1 MVPQI
6 HYVFGKNINEAGVL
20 PNVYHNTTAD
30 VLSLEVSGEF
40 SGVIKVE
47 GRVDKE
53 NENYTAIAGVDMGE
67 FLVAK
72 TITKTGIYE
81 YGVEGIQDVR
91 INIESISGN
100 INIFG
105 RFVNTAA

>member
-6 HYVFGKNINEAGVL
+6 HYVFGKNINETGVL
-20 PNVYHNTTAD
+20 PNVYHNTIAD

-53 NENYTAIAGVDMGE
+53 N
-67 FLVAK
+67 
-72 TITKTGIYE
+72 
-81 YGVEGIQDVR
+81 
-91 INIESISGN
+91 
-100 INIFG
+100 
-105 RFVNTAA
+105 

>member
-1 MVPQI
+1 
-6 HYVFGKNINEAGVL
+6 
-20 PNVYHNTTAD
+20 
-30 VLSLEVSGEF
+30 
-40 SGVIKVE
+40 
-47 GRVDKE
+47 
-53 NENYTAIAGVDMGE
+53 MGE